1 MNKENDIINRTLTI
15 QASEQHVKLSS
26 ELLAACEEYKSL
38 HCEELVKSAKNQK
51 HFHSEIHNS
60 PTYSYDP
67 VH

>member
-1 MNKENDIINRTLTI
+1 MTQTLII
-15 QASEQHVKLSS
+15 QAFKQHVKHSS
-26 ELLAACEEYKSL
+26 ELLAACEENKSL
-38 HCEELVKSAKNQK
+38 HYEELVKSARNQK

>member
-1 MNKENDIINRTLTI
+1 MTQTLTI
-15 QASEQHVKLSS
+15 EAFKQHVKHSS

-51 HFHSEIHNS
+51 HFHSETHTS
-60 PTYSYDP
+60 PTYSYDR